1 MKHGR
6 DSEPKHWRCEMEQ
19 IKPGTRCALT
29 PARWLLL
36 ALLLAVTVAMDVT
49 EPVVTD
55 WDAMG
60 LYSAWEEVR

>member
-1 MKHGR
+1 
-6 DSEPKHWRCEMEQ
+6 MEQ